1 MKVITVLGARP
12 QFVKSGPVSRA
23 FERAGIVEVRVHT
36 GQHYDDALSDVFFR
50 ELGLGPCAHHLG
62 VGSGP
67 HGAQTGRMMEAL
79 ERVVLDEAPDHVLV
93 YGDTN
98 STLAGALVAAKL
110 RVPLA
115 HVEAGLRSFNR
126 AMPEEINRVLTDHA
140 ADVLFAP
147 TSTARAN
154 LLREG
159 IEPTRIAVV
168 GDVMYDAAL
177 GYAPLAD
184 ARRGLLDALGV
195 RAGAYV
201 LATVHRA
208 ENTDRPARLAAIA
221 GGLADA
227 AREIDV
233 VFPLHPRTRAALGVA
248 GIVLDPAIRVTGPL
262 GYLDMMALERGA
274 RLVVTDS
281 GGVQKEAYFHGVPCL
296 TLRDET
302 EWTEL
307 VAAGWNRL
315 CPPASAAHVARAIR
329 ARLADAPPA
338 PAPALYGDGHA
349 AERIAARLLL
359 PADA

>member
-1 MKVITVLGARP
+1 
-12 QFVKSGPVSRA
+12 
-23 FERAGIVEVRVHT
+23 
-36 GQHYDDALSDVFFR
+36 
-50 ELGLGPCAHHLG
+50 
-62 VGSGP
+62 
-67 HGAQTGRMMEAL
+67 
-79 ERVVLDEAPDHVLV
+79 
-93 YGDTN
+93 
-98 STLAGALVAAKL
+98 
-110 RVPLA
+110 
-115 HVEAGLRSFNR
+115 
-126 AMPEEINRVLTDHA
+126 VLTDHA

-147 TSTARAN
+147 TETARAN

-159 IEPTRIAVV
+159 ITPGRIAVV

-177 GYAPLAD
+177 CYSALAD

-201 LATVHRA
+201 LATFHRA
-208 ENTDRPARLAAIA
+208 ENTEDLARLAAIA

-233 VFPLHPRTRAALGVA
+233 VFPLHPRTRAALGAA

-262 GYLDMMALERGA
+262 GYLDMTALERGA

-307 VAAGWNRL
+307 VDAGWNRL
-315 CPPASAAHVARAIR
+315 CPPASAEHVAWAIR
-329 ARLADAPPA
+329 ARLADARPA
-338 PAPALYGDGHA
+338 EAPALYGDGHA
-349 AERIAARLLL
+349 AERIAERLLL